1 MEFIFEAIVD
11 TVLET
16 WTNLMKKR
24 NPDYVNVRF
33 RKSIALIVAIIMIL
47 VLVALFLGILFVI
60 EWLFPQLFDVIRFN

>member
-33 RKSIALIVAIIMIL
+33 RKSIALIVAIIMML

-60 EWLFPQLFDVIRFN
+60 EIGRASCRERV

>member
-11 TVLET
+11 TILET

-33 RKSIALIVAIIMIL
+33 RKSIALIVAIIMML